1 MSRKIIIAIDGYS
14 SCGKSTLAKSL
25 AAQLGYVFI
34 DTGAM
39 YRAVA
44 LYFLRNNISFTD
56 EAQITK
62 ALEQIHL
69 NFVYNSASL
78 KSDMILNGE
87 NVEVFI
93 REMKVSEKVSEVA
106 AIGSVRDFAVAQQ
119 KLMGASKGIVMDG
132 RAEKK

>member
-56 EAQITK
+56 EAQIAK

-69 NFVYNSASL
+69 NFVYN
-78 KSDMILNGE
+78 LNYYP
-87 NVEVFI
+87 N
-93 REMKVSEKVSEVA
+93 
-106 AIGSVRDFAVAQQ
+106 
-119 KLMGASKGIVMDG
+119 
-132 RAEKK
+132 